1 MANFKVEKNNGVVTL
16 HLEGKFNSEVAD
28 EVKKQITDLEANAKE
43 IILDFKDLLYVSSAG
58 LRAILETHKN
68 MKANGKQLTLINVDP
83 GNMDILESTG
93 LTKFLNIRNEQ

>member
-1 MANFKVEKNNGVVTL
+1 MTNFKVEKNDEVITL

-28 EVKKQITDLEANAKE
+28 DVKKQIADLEADAKE

-58 LRAILETHKN
+58 LRAILETHKS

>member
-1 MANFKVEKNNGVVTL
+1 MPNLKIEKNNDVVIL
-16 HLEGKFNSEVAD
+16 HLEGKLNSEVAD
-28 EVKKQITDLEANAKE
+28 DVKKQIADLEADAKE

-58 LRAILETHKN
+58 LRTILETHKN

>member
-1 MANFKVEKNNGVVTL
+1 MPNLKIEKNNDVITL

-28 EVKKQITDLEANAKE
+28 DVKKQIADLEADAKE

>member
-1 MANFKVEKNNGVVTL
+1 MPNLKIEKNNDVVTL

-28 EVKKQITDLEANAKE
+28 DVKKQIADLEVDAKE

>member
-1 MANFKVEKNNGVVTL
+1 MPNLKIEKNNDVVTL
-16 HLEGKFNSEVAD
+16 HLEGKLNSEVAD
-28 EVKKQITDLEANAKE
+28 DVKKQIADLEANAKE

-58 LRAILETHKN
+58 LRTILETHKN
-68 MKANGKQLTLINVDP
+68 MKANGKKLTLINVDP

>member
-1 MANFKVEKNNGVVTL
+1 MPNLKIEKNNDVVTL
-16 HLEGKFNSEVAD
+16 HLEGKLNSEVAD
-28 EVKKQITDLEANAKE
+28 DVKKQIADLEADAKE